1 PLPHPTPAPRSGS
14 NLTVLAKAKGPSKNP
29 AWSGA
34 GPPRT
39 GARPTPSQTP
49 WAEFRA
55 PQRPRPLPTPFPIG
69 SPSFYCHRLGG
80 LIPPSHFQTR
90 PLPGMSRM
98 TSVQSPPLPLILPS
112 SHHSNH
118 NHRWENHRLQI
129 LRQQDGAGDS
139 EEPKRRGRSLDHVGP
154 QHMRSQTEII
164 SQHLE
169 EMRRLEMESQ
179 ALRVASAHQKAQLA
193 TQAEELE
200 VLGQAEQA
208 MRVEVE
214 ELRTALAGAELIRQ
228 KLEEANKRELEET
241 QKLHKEQISHMTAA
255 HQEVLNTLANKA
267 HELEEKLKAM
277 ESKREEDTKELTLV
291 QREATM
297 LREELSKAHAE
308 LETQMAL
315 VEQLRRY
322 IGDQFPSENKNLI
335 WEQERKQLLETVQH
349 LQEDRDTLC
358 ATLELL
364 QVRVQSLQDILA
376 LQEEE
381 LGQKVQPTDPLQSE
395 EAKKAQAMLSRWR
408 EKVFALMV
416 QLKAQELEHTQH
428 TQKLKGK
435 VAELEGEVASRNQE
449 SAILHRSLQD
459 KAAEAGVEK
468 ANSKVN
474 SWEKKRRHEPRHCDL
489 WQSPSCIPILSRCCC
504 GSSSRQRWLKTKVE
518 EAVSQLPRLNNRL
531 GYATRQIRTIQGLV
545 ARKIALAQLHQEQ
558 SSPAPLSEEM
568 GLELQQLK
576 EERKRLDEELQ
587 LSARLIQQE
596 VGRAREQGEAER
608 IRLNEE
614 ARQLEQELQKTQ
626 ESLAEVGIQL
636 QAARMS
642 QKESTEEAACL
653 RRELTQQQEAY
664 GRALQDKVAEVETRL
679 REQLSEM
686 ERRLN
691 EARRE
696 HAKAVVS
703 LRQAQRQAVRDK
715 ERNQELGRLQE
726 EAQREEGV
734 RLRQRLQEL
743 ERDKNLMLATLKQE
757 GLLSQYKQQRL
768 FAILPSPSLEPSPG
782 TSGTLLPT
790 RELLKGSSLSD
801 LLEDLQ
807 EMSEVIT
814 REEEEGDN
822 GRCSVVGSPSY
833 HTIESCKGKQNRR
846 RK

>member
-1 PLPHPTPAPRSGS
+1 MKDQVPAKGLEMSKRIKMSKGLLDFLLTQEDGSESCYSVKGNSGS
-14 NLTVLAKAKGPSKNP
+14 LHLTDFVWCQAERMDGRRRNLEPPSTFGMLQS
-29 AWSGA
+29 SG
-34 GPPRT
+34 
-39 GARPTPSQTP
+39 
-49 WAEFRA
+49 
-55 PQRPRPLPTPFPIG
+55 
-69 SPSFYCHRLGG
+69 LGG

-468 ANSKVN
+468 ANSKMLQGELIRAQDARLWQQQQTKVAEEHVKLVAHAVN
-474 SWEKKRRHEPRHCDL
+474 SSHN
-489 WQSPSCIPILSRCCC
+489 
-504 GSSSRQRWLKTKVE
+504 WLQNRVAKVE

-822 GRCSVVGSPSY
+822 GRCSVVSRATMTKPY
-833 HTIESCKGKQNRR
+833 F
-846 RK
+846 

>member
-1 PLPHPTPAPRSGS
+1 MDGRRRNLEPPSTFGMLQSSG
-14 NLTVLAKAKGPSKNP
+14 
-29 AWSGA
+29 
-34 GPPRT
+34 
-39 GARPTPSQTP
+39 
-49 WAEFRA
+49 
-55 PQRPRPLPTPFPIG
+55 
-69 SPSFYCHRLGG
+69 LGG

-139 EEPKRRGRSLDHVGP
+139 EEPKRRGRSLEHVGP
-154 QHMRSQTEII
+154 QHLRSQTEVI

-241 QKLHKEQISHMTAA
+241 QKLHKEQIAHMTAA
-255 HQEVLNTLANKA
+255 HQEVLTTLANKA

-277 ESKREEDTKELTLV
+277 ESKREEETKELTLV

-322 IGDQFPSENKNLI
+322 IGDQFPSESKNLM

-435 VAELEGEVASRNQE
+435 VAELEGEVASRSQE

-468 ANSKVN
+468 ASSKMLQG
-474 SWEKKRRHEPRHCDL
+474 ELIRAQDARL
-489 WQSPSCIPILSRCCC
+489 WQQQQTKVAEEHVKLVANAV
-504 GSSSRQRWLKTKVE
+504 SSSHNWLQNRVAKVE

-568 GLELQQLK
+568 GLELQQLR
-576 EERKRLDEELQ
+576 EERKRLDDELQ

-636 QAARMS
+636 QAARLS

-833 HTIESCKGKQNRR
+833 QL
-846 RK
+846 

>member
-1 PLPHPTPAPRSGS
+1 MKDQVPAKGLEMSKRIKMSKGLLDFLLTQEDGSESCYSVKGNSGS
-14 NLTVLAKAKGPSKNP
+14 LHLTDFVWCQAERMDGRRRNLEPPSTFGMLQS
-29 AWSGA
+29 SG
-34 GPPRT
+34 
-39 GARPTPSQTP
+39 
-49 WAEFRA
+49 
-55 PQRPRPLPTPFPIG
+55 
-69 SPSFYCHRLGG
+69 LGG

-139 EEPKRRGRSLDHVGP
+139 EEPKRRGRSLEHVGP
-154 QHMRSQTEII
+154 QHLRSQTEVI

-241 QKLHKEQISHMTAA
+241 QKLHKEQIAHMTAA
-255 HQEVLNTLANKA
+255 HQEVLTTLANKA

-277 ESKREEDTKELTLV
+277 ESKREEETKELTLV

-322 IGDQFPSENKNLI
+322 IGDQFPSESKNLM

-435 VAELEGEVASRNQE
+435 VAELEGEVASRSQE

-468 ANSKVN
+468 ASSKMLQG
-474 SWEKKRRHEPRHCDL
+474 ELIRAQDARL
-489 WQSPSCIPILSRCCC
+489 WQQQQTKVAEEHVKLVANAV
-504 GSSSRQRWLKTKVE
+504 SSSHNWLQNRVAKVE

-568 GLELQQLK
+568 GLELQQLR
-576 EERKRLDEELQ
+576 EERKRLDDELQ

-636 QAARMS
+636 QAARLS

-822 GRCSVVGSPSY
+822 GRCSVVSRATMTKS
-833 HTIESCKGKQNRR
+833 
-846 RK
+846 

>member
-1 PLPHPTPAPRSGS
+1 MTLACPALPFPPLNPDKVYGS
-14 NLTVLAKAKGPSKNP
+14 EIPP
-29 AWSGA
+29 A
-34 GPPRT
+34 GP
-39 GARPTPSQTP
+39 
-49 WAEFRA
+49 
-55 PQRPRPLPTPFPIG
+55 L
-69 SPSFYCHRLGG
+69 C
-80 LIPPSHFQTR
+80 
-90 PLPGMSRM
+90 
-98 TSVQSPPLPLILPS
+98 SPPLPLILPS

-468 ANSKVN
+468 ANSKMLQG
-474 SWEKKRRHEPRHCDL
+474 ELIRAQDARL
-489 WQSPSCIPILSRCCC
+489 WQ
-504 GSSSRQRWLKTKVE
+504 QQQTKVAE
-518 EAVSQLPRLNNRL
+518 EHVK
-531 GYATRQIRTIQGLV
+531 LV
-545 ARKIALAQLHQEQ
+545 AHAVN